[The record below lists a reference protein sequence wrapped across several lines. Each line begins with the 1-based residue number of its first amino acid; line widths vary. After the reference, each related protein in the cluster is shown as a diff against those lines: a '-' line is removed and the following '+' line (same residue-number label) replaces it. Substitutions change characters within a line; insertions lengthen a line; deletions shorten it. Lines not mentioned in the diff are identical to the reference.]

1 VLVGGVVTHWQR
13 PATASRTTVLNLED
27 ETGMVNVICS
37 KGVWTRYRRV
47 ARTAAALLIRGRLE
61 REQGVVNVVAERL
74 ERLPLAMKKTSR
86 DFR

>member
-1 VLVGGVVTHWQR
+1 
-13 PATASRTTVLNLED
+13 
-27 ETGMVNVICS
+27 
-37 KGVWTRYRRV
+37 
-47 ARTAAALLIRGRLE
+47 LLIRGRLE